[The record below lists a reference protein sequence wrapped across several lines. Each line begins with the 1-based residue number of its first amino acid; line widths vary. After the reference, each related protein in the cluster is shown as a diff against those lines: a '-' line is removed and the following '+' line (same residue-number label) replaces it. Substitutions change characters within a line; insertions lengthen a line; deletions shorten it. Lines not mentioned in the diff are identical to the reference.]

1 MPKYEV
7 NIHQLKDHLCSII
20 VDATDE
26 DAAEEL
32 ALKEADK
39 LDDDKWM
46 PDPTADFEPEVCAV
60 ELIELVPVV

>member
-46 PDPTADFEPEVCAV
+46 PDPTADF
-60 ELIELVPVV
+60 